1 MLYRHVRDKISTEF
15 HSIMPA
21 FVNCADLPEFH
32 GFATTQNVSQALSC
46 VIYIIET
53 GD

>member
-15 HSIMPA
+15 HSIMCD
-21 FVNCADLPEFH
+21 FVNFADLPEFH
-32 GFATTQNVSQALSC
+32 GFATARNVSQALSC

>member
-15 HSIMPA
+15 HSIMRA
-21 FVNCADLPEFH
+21 FVNFADLPEFH
-32 GFATTQNVSQALSC
+32 AQNVSQALGC